1 MEVFESPFGTE
12 LRAEKQDGEW
22 FFCLQDIGYGIGVIN
37 SGQINSRLNQSG
49 VRKISAKDRK
59 GTMHKLLFVNEFN
72 MMKAILKTKDKDH
85 DDFYFWIVREV
96 LPVLKNEDQVKLPD
110 NIEQKI
116 KLLAQ
121 GDVLLSERVGKIETK
136 LEILEDELPLFAYDI
151 EEIQEHAVRHIKQL
165 LGEKYKDNSLRAK
178 TYINLYKKIEEEF
191 NVYCYKGLAR
201 KKLADVHEFID
212 CYKGVEYEERK

>member
-1 MEVFESPFGTE
+1 MEVFKSPFGTE

-22 FFCLQDIGYGIGVIN
+22 FFCLQDIGYGIGIAN
-37 SGQINSRLNQSG
+37 PGQIHNRLDKSG
-49 VRKISAKDRK
+49 VTKINAKK
-59 GTMHKLLFVNEFN
+59 KNGSIQKLLFINEFN
-72 MMKAILKTKDKDH
+72 MMKTILKSKDDNS
-85 DDFYFWIVREV
+85 DYYFWIVREV
-96 LPVLKNEDQVKLPD
+96 LPVLKNEDQVELPD

-136 LEILEDELPLFAYDI
+136 VEILEDELPLFAYDI
-151 EEIQEHAVRHIKQL
+151 KEIQEHAVRHVKQL
-165 LGEKYKDNSLRAK
+165 LGDKYKDNSLRAK
-178 TYINLYKKIEEEF
+178 TYINLYKSIEEEF

-212 CYKGVEYEERK
+212 CYKGVEYEEK

>member
-96 LPVLKNEDQVKLPD
+96 LPVLKNEDQVKLQD

-136 LEILEDELPLFAYDI
+136 VEILEDELPLFAYDI

-165 LGEKYKDNSLRAK
+165 LGE
-178 TYINLYKKIEEEF
+178 YINLYKKIEEEF

>member
-85 DDFYFWIVREV
+85 DDFYFLDR
-96 LPVLKNEDQVKLPD
+96 KRSSSS
-110 NIEQKI
+110 I
-116 KLLAQ
+116 K
-121 GDVLLSERVGKIETK
+121 K
-136 LEILEDELPLFAYDI
+136 
-151 EEIQEHAVRHIKQL
+151 
-165 LGEKYKDNSLRAK
+165 
-178 TYINLYKKIEEEF
+178 
-191 NVYCYKGLAR
+191 
-201 KKLADVHEFID
+201 
-212 CYKGVEYEERK
+212 

>member
-1 MEVFESPFGTE
+1 MKKEYGYPTLKVICQASAGNETAIREILKFYDAYICKLCLRPFYHSESGKIIMQVDEE
-12 LRAEKQDGEW
+12 LK
-22 FFCLQDIGYGIGVIN
+22 
-37 SGQINSRLNQSG
+37 GQIH
-49 VRKISAKDRK
+49 
-59 GTMHKLLFVNEFN
+59 TE

-96 LPVLKNEDQVKLPD
+96 LPVLKNEDQVKLQE

-136 LEILEDELPLFAYDI
+136 VEILEDELPLFAYDI

>member
-22 FFCLQDIGYGIGVIN
+22 FFCLQDIEYGIGVIN

-59 GTMHKLLFVNEFN
+59 GTVHKLLFVNEFN

-110 NIEQKI
+110 NI
-116 KLLAQ
+116 AQ

-136 LEILEDELPLFAYDI
+136 VGILEDELPLFAYDI
-151 EEIQEHAVRHIKQL
+151 EEIQEHVARHIKQL

>member
-1 MEVFESPFGTE
+1 
-12 LRAEKQDGEW
+12 
-22 FFCLQDIGYGIGVIN
+22 
-37 SGQINSRLNQSG
+37 
-49 VRKISAKDRK
+49 
-59 GTMHKLLFVNEFN
+59 

-136 LEILEDELPLFAYDI
+136 VEILEDELPLFAYDI
-151 EEIQEHAVRHIKQL
+151 EEIQEHAARHIKQL

-178 TYINLYKKIEEEF
+178 AYINLYKKIEEEF